1 MPDEEIIAQFH
12 TVIKFPELKLGD
24 LMAILQDI
32 KDTQGDL
39 SKIILLA
46 ATDETAKFLTFE
58 LKKQGILASP
68 VLASR
73 KERKNR
79 RAADGYN
86 DGRFDVLI
94 VSRLKMSVETS
105 EVAHFINYD
114 IVLPGNRG
122 LFRRLKYR
130 RRQHG

>member
-1 MPDEEIIAQFH
+1 MAYEIVAQFH

-24 LMAILQDI
+24 LMAILEDI
-32 KDTQGDL
+32 KKTDGDL

-46 ATDETAKFLTFE
+46 ATDVTAKFLTFE
-58 LKKQGILASP
+58 LNKQGISTSP

-79 RAADGYN
+79 RAAEGYN

-114 IVLPGNRG
+114 IVLPGNRS
-122 LFRRLKYR
+122 LFRRMKFR
-130 RRQHG
+130 SRHHG